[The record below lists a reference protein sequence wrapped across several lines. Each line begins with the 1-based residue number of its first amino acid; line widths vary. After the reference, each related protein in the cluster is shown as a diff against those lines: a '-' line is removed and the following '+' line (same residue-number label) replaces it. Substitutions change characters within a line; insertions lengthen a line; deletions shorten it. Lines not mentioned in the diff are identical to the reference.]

1 MSTFSCGD
9 AYDTVVRRCP
19 ECGASYEDEVSFCGL
34 DGKITVEVQPPDDH
48 DPRLG
53 NKLGEYIVAARIA
66 DGGMGRVYE
75 GRHPDTKQRVAIK
88 VLHANIAEDAVAVE
102 RFKREYETAEEFEH
116 TNMVKVHEFG
126 ATPDGSHFMTMEY
139 LDGSELSGALAE
151 GAFSPA
157 RILHVMSQLA
167 DGLDYAHSFG
177 VVHRDMKPDNV
188 FLCQSESGDVVKLL
202 DFGSV
207 KLQMETGPKLTAFGT
222 TLGSPYYMSPEQA
235 MGKLDVDQRTDVFA
249 AAAIAWELG
258 TGTIAFDGKN
268 VAEILTKIVGV
279 DPPPPSTLNDK
290 LTERFDAAVLGGV
303 KKDKTERPGSAGAL
317 ADSIFK
323 AFGLLDRSEWLG
335 KPVAELKAA
344 IEGTTPP
351 PPSIAPPPKP
361 APQPAATGRAPMS
374 QAQNAASAAA
384 LRETMPMDAP
394 DSPLSEI
401 PVASSNML
409 LWVGLGVAAVVVLLV
424 VAILFV

>member
-1 MSTFSCGD
+1 
-9 AYDTVVRRCP
+9 
-19 ECGASYEDEVSFCGL
+19 
-34 DGKITVEVQPPDDH
+34 
-48 DPRLG
+48 
-53 NKLGEYIVAARIA
+53 
-66 DGGMGRVYE
+66 MGRVYE

-116 TNMVKVHEFG
+116 TNMVMVHDFG

-139 LDGSELSGALAE
+139 LDGSELSGALAD

-188 FLCQSESGDVVKLL
+188 FLCRSESGDVVKLL

-279 DPPPPSTLNDK
+279 DPAPPSTLNDK

-335 KPVAELKAA
+335 KPVAELEAA

-351 PPSIAPPPKP
+351 PPSIAPPPKSAP
-361 APQPAATGRAPMS
+361 APTGPAPTS
-374 QAQNAASAAA
+374 QAPNTTSAAA

-394 DSPLSEI
+394 DSPFSEL
-401 PVASSNML
+401 PGATSNML
-409 LWVGLGVAAVVVLLV
+409 LWVGLGVAVVVVLLV
-424 VAILFV
+424 VAFLFV

>member
-1 MSTFSCGD
+1 MSTFRGGD
-9 AYDTVVRRCP
+9 GYDTPVRRCP
-19 ECGASYEDEVSFCGL
+19 ECGASYEDEISFCGQ

-75 GRHPDTKQRVAIK
+75 GRHPETKQRVAIK

-102 RFKREYETAEEFEH
+102 RFKREYETAEEFDH
-116 TNMVKVHEFG
+116 TNMVKVHDFG

-139 LDGSELSGALAE
+139 LDGLELTGALAD

-157 RILHVMSQLA
+157 RILHVISQLA

-188 FLCQSESGDVVKLL
+188 FLCRSESGDVVKLL

-235 MGKLDVDQRTDVFA
+235 MGKLDLDQRTDVFA
-249 AAAIAWELG
+249 AAAIAWEMG
-258 TGTIAFDGKN
+258 TGKIAFDGSN
-268 VAEILTKIVGV
+268 VAEILTKIVGS
-279 DPPPPSTLNDK
+279 DPAPPSTLNDA
-290 LTERFDAAVLGGV
+290 LTDRFDAAVLKGV
-303 KKDKTERPGSAGAL
+303 SKDKTDRQASAGVL
-317 ADSIFK
+317 ADAIFK
-323 AFGLLDRSEWLG
+323 AFGLLDRSEWQG
-335 KPVAELKAA
+335 KSESELKGA

-351 PPSIAPPPKP
+351 PASIMPPPAAAPEP
-361 APQPAATGRAPMS
+361 ALVPTPTP
-374 QAQNAASAAA
+374 ASAAA
-384 LRETMPMDAP
+384 VPSTP
-394 DSPLSEI
+394 DSPILV
-401 PVASSNML
+401 PASGSSVL
-409 LWVGLGVAAVVVLLV
+409 LWVGLAVAMVIVLIV
-424 VAILFV
+424 VAVLFV

>member
-1 MSTFSCGD
+1 M
-9 AYDTVVRRCP
+9 
-19 ECGASYEDEVSFCGL
+19 

-48 DPRLG
+48 DSRLG

-102 RFKREYETAEEFEH
+102 RFKREYETAEEFDH
-116 TNMVKVHEFG
+116 TNMVKVHDFG

-139 LDGSELSGALAE
+139 LDGSELSGALAD
-151 GAFSPA
+151 GPFSPA

-188 FLCQSESGDVVKLL
+188 FLCRSESGDVVKLL

-207 KLQMETGPKLTAFGT
+207 KLQMEVGPKLTAFGT

-258 TGTIAFDGKN
+258 TGKIAFDGGN

-279 DPPPPSTLNDK
+279 DPAPPSSLNDK
-290 LTERFDAAVLGGV
+290 LSERFDAAVLGGV
-303 KKDKTERPGSAGAL
+303 KKDKTERPASAGAL
-317 ADSIFK
+317 ADAIFK

-335 KPVAELKAA
+335 KPVSELEAA

-351 PPSIAPPPKP
+351 PPSIAPPPKA
-361 APQPAATGRAPMS
+361 APEAGQGAHTAD
-374 QAQNAASAAA
+374 A
-384 LRETMPMDAP
+384 LRPTMPMDAP
-394 DSPLSEI
+394 DAPMVEVPGS
-401 PVASSNML
+401 ASNTL
-409 LWVGLGVAAVVVLLV
+409 LWVGVGTIV
-424 VAILFV
+424 VAILVVVAVLFL